1 MSVFESAAAC
11 PLSTQNDPSSV
22 RILRPSAKV
31 SPEPIIPTLV
41 SEPELAPRCVFG
53 VALETLREDGQ
64 MVCGIPLVL
73 RDMVQFLDKNGN
85 LGSSLLHFFC
95 HSSAILSLFLFYASH
110 RPLFLL
116 LSQCTTVLTILT
128 ESFCLLAPGMQ
139 HRGLFRLCGSVVRTK
154 QLRQRWDSGERV
166 DLEHEQDVPTVTS
179 VLKLFF
185 RELPTPLVPE
195 PQRKQLVLSL
205 TGTRKC
211 IKISNWTGVVFFAKF
226 H

>member
-128 ESFCLLAPGMQ
+128 ESFCVLVTRNAAQ
-139 HRGLFRLCGSVVRTK
+139 RSVPSVW
-154 QLRQRWDSGERV
+154 LSGEDQAAEAAV
-166 DLEHEQDVPTVTS
+166 GQWGEGGP
-179 VLKLFF
+179 
-185 RELPTPLVPE
+185 
-195 PQRKQLVLSL
+195 
-205 TGTRKC
+205 G
-211 IKISNWTGVVFFAKF
+211 A
-226 H
+226 

>member
-53 VALETLREDGQ
+53 VALETLRQDGQ

-85 LGSSLLHFFC
+85 LGSSLLLFICHF
-95 HSSAILSLFLFYASH
+95 SAILSLFLFFASH
-110 RPLFLL
+110 CPSLFLS

-128 ESFCLLAPGMQ
+128 ESFCLLVTRNAAQRSVPSVWLSVEDQAAEAAVGRWGEGGPG
-139 HRGLFRLCGSVVRTK
+139 
-154 QLRQRWDSGERV
+154 
-166 DLEHEQDVPTVTS
+166 
-179 VLKLFF
+179 
-185 RELPTPLVPE
+185 
-195 PQRKQLVLSL
+195 
-205 TGTRKC
+205 
-211 IKISNWTGVVFFAKF
+211 A
-226 H
+226 